1 MDMKNE
7 GGSIFELP
15 PKPEI
20 PEQSGEQVEEKA
32 IEKQR
37 PAVQEAGVGKRA
49 PQPGSTAT
57 TDAPAL
63 PQAPAASAEP
73 PADQKAPTKPISP
86 ATADLK
92 ADDADLIEKEWIE
105 RAKLIVAK
113 TQDDPH
119 RQKNEMSKAKADYI
133 QKRFNKIIKTDEA
146 AA

>member
-1 MDMKNE
+1 MKNE
-7 GGSIFELP
+7 GGSTFELP
-15 PKPEI
+15 PQSEVPD
-20 PEQSGEQVEEKA
+20 QSGEQVEERA
-32 IEKQR
+32 VEKQR
-37 PAVQEAGVGKRA
+37 PAAQEAGVGKRA

-63 PQAPAASAEP
+63 PQAPTAPTEP
-73 PADQKAPTKPISP
+73 PADQKAPAKPVSP
-86 ATADLK
+86 VTADLK